1 MAAAEADTQK
11 SWSMKRVVAASSAGT
26 AFEWYDF
33 FIFGSLATTIQKV
46 FFAGLDPTAGLIAA
60 LGLFAAGFAFRPL
73 GAIIFGVIGDRL
85 GRKGA
90 FLATVSLM
98 GAATFLIG
106 VLPTYATAGI
116 ISPILLIL
124 LRILQGIALGG
135 EYGGAAIYVAEH
147 APNDRRGATT
157 GWIQITASLGLI
169 AGLLVI
175 LGTRTA
181 VGDAA
186 FLEWG
191 WRVPFL
197 VSVVLLIIS
206 VWLRFKLSESP
217 AFQKLKE
224 EGDISPTPL
233 REAFG
238 RWDNLKRVL
247 IAFFGIMLAQGA
259 VWYLSF
265 FYVQVFLTKSLGVPE
280 STKDA
285 LILGI
290 TIVSAPLYV
299 FFGWLSDRVGR
310 KPVMIGGM
318 VLALI
323 AYYPG
328 FHGIASAANPALAE
342 AQAKRPVEV
351 HANPANCSVQFDPVG
366 TRRFDTSCDIA
377 KSLLASAGISYTN
390 RSYPEDRTIIA
401 VGVHQIEVPDGRG
414 LDAAGLK
421 ALKEDTAKQIKADLA
436 AEGYPAKPDPA
447 RMNLPVIFFWL
458 MVFAVAATA
467 LYGPQA
473 AALVEMFPT
482 RVRYTAMSLP
492 YHVGTGWIGGFL
504 PVTSFALVAITGD
517 IYASLW
523 YPVVFTIIPILVSLF
538 FLKETRG
545 KPLEEV

>member
-1 MAAAEADTQK
+1 M
-11 SWSMKRVVAASSAGT
+11 
-26 AFEWYDF
+26 
-33 FIFGSLATTIQKV
+33 
-46 FFAGLDPTAGLIAA
+46 
-60 LGLFAAGFAFRPL
+60 
-73 GAIIFGVIGDRL
+73 
-85 GRKGA
+85 
-90 FLATVSLM
+90 
-98 GAATFLIG
+98 
-106 VLPTYATAGI
+106 
-116 ISPILLIL
+116 
-124 LRILQGIALGG
+124 
-135 EYGGAAIYVAEH
+135 
-147 APNDRRGATT
+147 TT

-175 LGTRTA
+175 LGTRSA

-224 EGDISPTPL
+224 EGDISHTPL

-247 IAFFGIMLAQGA
+247 IAVLRHHAGAGRRLVSQLLLRAGLPDQVARRSGDDQGRT
-259 VWYLSF
+259 Y
-265 FYVQVFLTKSLGVPE
+265 
-280 STKDA
+280 
-285 LILGI
+285 LGI
-290 TIVSAPLYV
+290 TVASAPLYV
-299 FFGWLSDRVGR
+299 FFGWLSDRIGR

-318 VLALI
+318 VLALFT
-323 AYYPG
+323 YYPG
-328 FHGIASAANPALAE
+328 FHGIAAAANPALVE
-342 AQAKRPVEV
+342 AHERRPVEV
-351 HANPANCSVQFDPVG
+351 HSDPANCSVQFDPVG
-366 TRRFDTSCDIA
+366 TRRFDSGCDIA
-377 KSLLASAGISYTN
+377 KSLLASAGISYTS
-390 RSYPEDRTIIA
+390 RSYTGDTAIVA
-401 VGVHQIEVPDGRG
+401 GGVQQIEVPDGRG

-421 ALKEDTAKQIKADLA
+421 ALKDKVGGEIKAALA
-436 AEGYPAKPDPA
+436 AEGYPSAVDPQ
-447 RMNLPVIFFWL
+447 RMNLPAIFMWL

-504 PVTSFALVAITGD
+504 PVTSFALATITGD

-523 YPVVFTIIPILVSLF
+523 YPVIFTVIPILVSLF
-538 FLKETRG
+538 FLKETKG
-545 KPLEEV
+545 KRLEDI